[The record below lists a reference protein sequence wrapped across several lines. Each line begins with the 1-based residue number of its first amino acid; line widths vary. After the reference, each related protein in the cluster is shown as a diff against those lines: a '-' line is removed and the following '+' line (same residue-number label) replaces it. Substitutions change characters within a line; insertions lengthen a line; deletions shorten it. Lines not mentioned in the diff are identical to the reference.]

1 MTSVALE
8 ILGANGKKAVSAVGL
23 TRGLHEVPF
32 VNSLRHLAQDPSG
45 LKNFIYEVK
54 IIIISTQPG

>member
-1 MTSVALE
+1 MKSNDFFFIKVLIFLKCIWFFSSETGVTSVALG

-32 VNSLRHLAQDPSG
+32 VNSL
-45 LKNFIYEVK
+45 
-54 IIIISTQPG
+54 